1 MKNKLIL
8 SILFLLGFVSIYA
21 QAPLN
26 FSARL
31 NITNVSGSDPYTLV
45 GVIQDDLGLWS
56 AADLNTSQDS
66 VYHLEGSDL
75 LIYKITTISSAVGN
89 NFTIIVDDV
98 MNSGILPSTGT
109 EWAAMRVTTNYHFP
123 VEIGNLA
130 TNFKASIDNRFKQ
143 RLDAQIASIGG
154 ATQQIA
160 AAVGTGSVASNYI
173 PYGLPLDSAFWL
185 SLDRGGFNLKETS
198 SLPLQSDNGL
208 NVHNSWTFVETD
220 LDTLQFNSAAY
231 NKARLNFEDVDVYV
245 AIPSNFNSNY
255 NSEPFV
261 LEFKNNSNI
270 DSHYVSFDTT
280 FFKLFSYGEY
290 FAPMPRILISG
301 GGTLRR
307 VVFYQE
313 YWAEGARWVC
323 DASSGT
329 VTGVTDL
336 VNGLDL
342 SVVNNKIQVAPDINE
357 LTSATVA
364 SGDLIAIADI
374 NDSNNPKKV
383 TAGDIAALAP
393 APSYPVTGVDD
404 QVNGLD
410 PSMFGTLVRVG
421 RDIPEL
427 TAVTVASGDL
437 MEIADVSDS
446 NNPKKVTAGEIASTG
461 EYAAKLNQA
470 TDAGGVYA
478 ITHPFGATAI
488 KYANLV
494 ITETV
499 APYVVTVYSTPS
511 GTVNFQVWNPVTG
524 FPYALPNH
532 DIYVLI
538 KI

>member
-1 MKNKLIL
+1 MKNKLIIV
-8 SILFLLGFVSIYA
+8 ILLLFGFISIYA

-31 NITNVSGSDPYTLV
+31 NITNVSGSDPYTLI
-45 GVIQDDLGLWS
+45 GVVQDDLGLWS

-75 LIYKITTISSAVGN
+75 LIYKITTISSAMGN

-98 MNSGILPSTGT
+98 MNSGIMPSTGT
-109 EWAAMRVTTNYHFP
+109 EWAAMRVTTNYMFP

-160 AAVGTGSVASNYI
+160 AAVNTGTVASDYI
-173 PYGLPLDSAFWL
+173 PYGLALDSSFWL
-185 SLDRGGFNLKETS
+185 SLQRGGFNLKETT

-208 NVHNSWTFVETD
+208 NVQNSWTFVETD

-231 NKARLNFEDVDVYV
+231 NKARLNFEDTDVYV

-255 NSEPFV
+255 NSETFV
-261 LEFKNNSNI
+261 LEFRNNSNV

-280 FFKLFSYGEY
+280 FFKLFGTGEY
-290 FAPMPRILISG
+290 FLPMPRLLITG
-301 GGTLRR
+301 GGTLRS
-307 VVFYQE
+307 VVFRQE
-313 YWAEGARWVC
+313 FWSEGARWIC

-329 VTGVTDL
+329 ITGVTDL
-336 VNGLDL
+336 VNGLDP
-342 SVVNNKIQVAPDINE
+342 SVVNNKIQIAPDVNE
-357 LTSATVA
+357 LTTVTVA
-364 SGDLIAIADI
+364 SGDLISIADVS
-374 NDSNNPKKV
+374 DSNNPKKV
-383 TAGDIAALAP
+383 TASDIAALAP
-393 APSYPVTGVDD
+393 APSYPVTGADD

-410 PSMFGTLVRVG
+410 PTMFGTLVRVG

-427 TAVTVASGDL
+427 TAATVASGDL
-437 MEIADVSDS
+437 MEIVDISDS

-461 EYAAKLNQA
+461 EYAAKLTQA

-511 GTVNFQVWNPVTG
+511 GVVNFQVWNPVTG

-532 DIYVLI
+532 TIYVLI
-538 KI
+538 KV